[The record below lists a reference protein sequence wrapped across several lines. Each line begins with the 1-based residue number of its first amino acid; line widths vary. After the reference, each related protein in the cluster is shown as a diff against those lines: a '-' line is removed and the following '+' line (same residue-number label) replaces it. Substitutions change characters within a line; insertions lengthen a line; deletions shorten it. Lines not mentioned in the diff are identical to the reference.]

1 MAENPKFEPLA
12 GNAYII
18 KFLWDNPPY
27 KTGTKDS
34 GEKWFMFKLDVWE
47 NIKAFQDQQ
56 SPITMVWFP
65 KHEKIVRAIEAHK
78 PIKYEEARL
87 HVAEQAGT
95 RKDGKKYTYKT
106 FLFTFKRNGQPVKYF
121 SEDYLDSSAPGQK
134 QAPGQPGNAATAF
147 SIDDIVGNMGYFL
160 SAAIKL
166 YEERFS
172 DQEYKMEDIRATA
185 TTMFI
190 QADKKNLKAP
200 KPEPEKPAEVAE
212 NKESAGPDPDPSVQN
227 EGAEYPPREA
237 DPPSEEE
244 YNDPKY
250 NQPVDDDDLPF

>member
-1 MAENPKFEPLA
+1 
-12 GNAYII
+12 
-18 KFLWDNPPY
+18 
-27 KTGTKDS
+27 
-34 GEKWFMFKLDVWE
+34 MFKLDVWE

-78 PIKYEEARL
+78 PIKYEEACL

-121 SEDYLDSSAPGQK
+121 SEDYLDSSAPDQK

-147 SIDDIVGNMGYFL
+147 SVEDIVSNMEYFL
-160 SAAIKL
+160 MASRNL
-166 YEERFS
+166 YREMASSGSISSEGITL
-172 DQEYKMEDIRATA
+172 EDIRATA

-190 QADKKNLKAP
+190 R
-200 KPEPEKPAEVAE
+200 
-212 NKESAGPDPDPSVQN
+212 SGSI
-227 EGAEYPPREA
+227 G
-237 DPPSEEE
+237 SE
-244 YNDPKY
+244 
-250 NQPVDDDDLPF
+250 